1 MQAIILAAGY
11 GSRLKPLT
19 DKEPKA
25 LTEVNGVPLL
35 VNALNLLAKNHI
47 TETIIVVGYM
57 KEKIIRKIGYEVNGM
72 KITYV
77 ENNRFDTSNNIF
89 SFYLAKE
96 YIKEDV
102 LLLEGDLYYNDE
114 LIKTIIEEEEDCN
127 ILVSKYNEKTM
138 DGTIICCDEENNVK
152 LLLTKKQQNQFSIY
166 PNQFKTVNV
175 YKFKKEFITNIF
187 LPQIELYIKTQ
198 NMESYYELVLG
209 AIIYF
214 GNNTVKIVI
223 IDESQWAEIDDIN
236 DLALAEQKFRNMIG

>member
-19 DKEPKA
+19 DKAPKA

-35 VNALNLLAKNHI
+35 VNALKLLAKNHI

-57 KEKIIRKIGYEVNGM
+57 KEKIVEKIGYKVNDM

-89 SFYLAKE
+89 SLYLAKE
-96 YIKEDV
+96 YIKEDI
-102 LLLEGDLYYNDE
+102 LLLEADLYYNDE
-114 LIKTIIEEEEDCN
+114 LIKTILKGQEECN

-138 DGTIICCDEENNVK
+138 DGTIICCDRENNVK
-152 LLLTKKQQNQFSIY
+152 LLLTKKQQNQLLIY
-166 PNQFKTVNV
+166 PNQYKTVNV

-198 NMESYYELVLG
+198 SMESYYELVLG

-214 GNNTVKIVI
+214 GNNKVKVIVI
-223 IDESQWAEIDDIN
+223 DEKEWAEIDDVK
-236 DLALAEQKFRNMIG
+236 DLAIAEQKFSSI